1 MPKEQEQ
8 EQQQQ
13 PFFWGLLGSW
23 DEVTCGGTCGSCG
36 VSPVGMVDFADCI
49 AAASASRASP
59 CNVARPTRSFPS
71 REHGS
76 AGIGDGDHGAGGGAS
91 GRLTAPVCATPRCAA
106 REECGGRREFEAP
119 PSRPLTEPLLLRRS
133 SPSASREGPGERS
146 RPSREAAWAEGFAD
160 QELATSLHGSAASS
174 EEECGGRHTF
184 EAPPSRLLTEPLPL
198 RRSSPSAS
206 REVPGQR
213 SRPSREAAWDEG
225 FAAQEGC
232 PPEPSCGSRS
242 SSCPGAA
249 PAPADGVGEAHRS
262 VPADVEDDEWFAPPA
277 PMPEEN
283 PIAEA
288 ELRPQW
294 AFGGDPGAD
303 ARADDSRHATSEAS
317 DSRQPAD
324 GGVSCSPSRST
335 DEAATAVVGE
345 GAAKAAVG
353 IEVTEIDRLRALVL
367 ELFLRHANGS
377 ETKLEVAEERVTE
390 LFAKYEGLERELYAR
405 LCQKYGEEPQA
416 AFAHRSEG
424 QASVEGEPPRP
435 PDAPAP
441 AEEEDD
447 EAAPAEEGQGEELPA
462 PPPLPPPPPPG
473 DAAEAVAPPQEPA
486 DQAASPKRLFFRKTA
501 LPEAGGDTASPRR
514 RGLLCFGPWHFRRS
528 S

>member
-1 MPKEQEQ
+1 MPKEQ

-13 PFFWGLLGSW
+13 PLLWGLLGSW

-36 VSPVGMVDFADCI
+36 GSPVGMVDFADCI

-71 REHGS
+71 REHGG
-76 AGIGDGDHGAGGGAS
+76 AGIGDGGDHGAGTGTS
-91 GRLTAPVCATPRCAA
+91 GRLTAPVCATPRCAV

-160 QELATSLHGSAASS
+160 QELATSLHGSAANS
-174 EEECGGRHTF
+174 EEECGGRHEF
-184 EAPPSRLLTEPLPL
+184 EAPPSRPLTEPLPL
-198 RRSSPSAS
+198 RRFSPSAS
-206 REVPGQR
+206 RERPGAR
-213 SRPSREAAWDEG
+213 SRPSREAAWDES

-249 PAPADGVGEAHRS
+249 PTPADGVGEES
-262 VPADVEDDEWFAPPA
+262 LIAD
-277 PMPEEN
+277 
-283 PIAEA
+283 AEFRA
-288 ELRPQW
+288 QW
-294 AFGGDPGAD
+294 AFGGDRCAD
-303 ARADDSRHATSEAS
+303 TRADDSRHATKEVS

-324 GGVSCSPSRST
+324 LQLHVFTGGVSMSPSKST

-345 GAAKAAVG
+345 GAVKAAVG

-416 AFAHRSEG
+416 AFALRSEG
-424 QASVEGEPPRP
+424 QTSVEGGGSSEPPLPRP

-447 EAAPAEEGQGEELPA
+447 EAAPAEDGQGAELPA
-462 PPPLPPPPPPG
+462 PPPLPPPPG
-473 DAAEAVAPPQEPA
+473 DAAEAG
-486 DQAASPKRLFFRKTA
+486 DMASQ
-501 LPEAGGDTASPRR
+501 RR